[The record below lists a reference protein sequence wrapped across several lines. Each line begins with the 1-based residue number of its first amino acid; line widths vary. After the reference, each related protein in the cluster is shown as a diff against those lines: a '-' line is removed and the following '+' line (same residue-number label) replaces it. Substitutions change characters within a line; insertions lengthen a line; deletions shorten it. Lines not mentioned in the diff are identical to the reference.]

1 MVAIAARHGVGGRGR
16 RPAPGGLLC
25 GGHGGATASYGAAH
39 YGKSLFW
46 QSGEWLLAY
55 FLTEAAGLAPAA
67 MGWVL
72 ALSLLA
78 SAASDLAVGHGLRR
92 RLARVEGAIALQL
105 AGAVLAALALVGLFA
120 TAQLPQA
127 LRLPCSLAA
136 AVAFRVCYSVY
147 DTPQNVLL
155 SLATADAAA
164 RTRAASLRIAISGAA
179 GLTLALMIAPLLVRD
194 GLPAQADGFLLLAVA
209 MACVAVASAGLLSMV
224 WRGALRAGVAA
235 GAPPPLLPV
244 PVPVPADA
252 SAFSTLWL
260 LLAMVFALLLTTPLF
275 SKLEPY
281 FAVHVLASPG
291 WGGAIAVAGALGT
304 IGSQPLWS
312 RVVAGRDPAAA
323 VAGFAAAILA
333 CAAAWTLLAR
343 IPAAAAA
350 CALALG
356 MAGGGLAMTLWAGV
370 AEAAVRLP
378 PQRVGLAYGLTT
390 GVSKAA
396 LALGA
401 LLLATCLGGIDY
413 RGADSGRLVWLM
425 ALGPAVSAVACIALA
440 RLWRARSR
448 RPLSPPHAQ
457 GFDRSA

>member
-16 RPAPGGLLC
+16 QPAPGGLLC

-78 SAASDLAVGHGLRR
+78 SAASDLVVGHGLRR

-127 LRLPCSLAA
+127 LRLPCALAA

-179 GLTLALMIAPLLVRD
+179 GLTLALTIAPLLVRD

-209 MACVAVASAGLLSMV
+209 MAGVAVASAALLSTV
-224 WRGALRAGVAA
+224 WRGALRAGIAA
-235 GAPPPLLPV
+235 GAPQAPAAPV
-244 PVPVPADA
+244 QVPADA
-252 SAFSTLWL
+252 SAFATLWL

-304 IGSQPLWS
+304 IGSQPLWC

-343 IPAAAAA
+343 IPAAAAV

-370 AEAAVRLP
+370 AEAAVRLS

-440 RLWRARSR
+440 RVWRARSR
-448 RPLSPPHAQ
+448 RPLSPPHAT